1 MSIEVPQTEIVRLIP
16 IYSCDNSDYSI
27 DMEEIA
33 TCYEYFPRPFF
44 LLRGPLQKN
53 TVIDDPV
60 KHIAYRLKGFNNE
73 DEYEDVITVIDEN
86 TKKVRKKVI
95 YRFLI
100 EEVKYHPTTGE
111 ALEQYPPVTKHSH
124 MEIFEHIVTRP
135 VSTDTDVE
143 IPPFAPGQD
152 TSSSSS
158 SSEPEEGHPNGTP
171 FPIEEDTEM
180 PLTNLEITEVDTTE
194 MPSQTDIGTEPEIDP
209 NLQPELWTTHMFFDH
224 NGGTKTIPFNGF
236 HKGVTWRAV
245 LDKPDWLTIDQNGG
259 SDKITAKP
267 NYDGARTVNC
277 DIYATV
283 KGYESFLG
291 TLKIDQESG
300 KTELDTDI
308 ETEPQEPDTNI
319 ETEPDTEIETEPALD
334 PYRLPYLSS
343 SSLSFG
349 CNGGTKDIPIADL
362 REGVTWRA
370 ALSKPNWLTVDETGA
385 NEAITAQPNNGGLRI
400 INYDIYATV
409 NGIESFIGTLKID
422 QEPGMGA

>member
-1 MSIEVPQTEIVRLIP
+1 MNLEIPRTKETDIVKVFP
-16 IYSCDNSDYSI
+16 VYSCDNCDNSI
-27 DMEEIA
+27 EIEDIA
-33 TCYEYFPRPFF
+33 TCIEYFPKPYF
-44 LLRGPLQKN
+44 LMRGPMEVKGKG
-53 TVIDDPV
+53 VVVDPV
-60 KHIAYRLKGFNNE
+60 KHIAYKIKGFLSE
-73 DEYEDVITVIDEN
+73 DEYMEVITDVDED
-86 TKKVRKKVI
+86 TKNVRKKMV

-100 EEVKYHPTTGE
+100 EEVKYD
-111 ALEQYPPVTKHSH
+111 PVTEEAVEPFPPTSVHTH
-124 MEIFEHIVTRP
+124 MEYFYHTVKR
-135 VSTDTDVE
+135 STEVDLPYGPED
-143 IPPFAPGQD
+143 GD
-152 TSSSSS
+152 SSSS
-158 SSEPEEGHPNGTP
+158 SSEPEEGHPDGTP

-180 PLTNLEITEVDTTE
+180 PLTDLEITEVDTTE
-194 MPSQTDIGTEPEIDP
+194 MPSQTDIETEPEIDP

-334 PYRLPYLSS
+334 PDRLPYLSS